1 VRIGTIARHAR
12 HRASARLFADHF
24 VDRLHVALGGKVKE
38 GETEE
43 QSSVRAARLDAIL
56 GVITAQISNPGL
68 NVAIVAAQLGITPR
82 YVHLLLEQSG
92 RTFMQHVL
100 RERLERAAQLLDAD
114 KGQNRKIADIALEA
128 GFADLSHFNRAF
140 RRHFGD
146 TPSNMRARN
155 ARRRP

>member
-1 VRIGTIARHAR
+1 
-12 HRASARLFADHF
+12 
-24 VDRLHVALGGKVKE
+24 
-38 GETEE
+38 
-43 QSSVRAARLDAIL
+43 
-56 GVITAQISNPGL
+56 
-68 NVAIVAAQLGITPR
+68 
-82 YVHLLLEQSG
+82 
-92 RTFMQHVL
+92 MQHVL